1 MRISANFLLF
11 ALSRSNLGNNK
22 VKKTNMHGTTR
33 SSLRKL
39 SWPDLCGHF
48 TGSFFT
54 QVPPYAARTWMVH
67 HGRSRAARHMPK
79 PRPTP
84 KTKTKTKTTAMAGD
98 GETTK
103 GTSSL
108 REASCPPP
116 SSRARS
122 RVVAERHRRPTT
134 AGATPPQDGRDRG
147 GSAHPLGGRRDG
159 ACPSA
164 EGQLAPLGAGSMRAR
179 PRTAGARGS
188 TRAAR
193 EDGPRGRGGVH
204 ARARRGKARGM
215 GRAHGPE
222 EDGSEDERAHGAR
235 WARGGVRAWG

>member
-39 SWPDLCGHF
+39 SWLDLCGHF
-48 TGSFFT
+48 ADLFLPRFH
-54 QVPPYAARTWMVH
+54 RTPHAPGWCITE
-67 HGRSRAARHMPK
+67 SRAARHMPK